1 MLHFWVC
8 IKQTGPDGRMLTGS
22 PRAPSALQNHRR
34 PLVAQAFRPANGRR
48 AALKGCATKLCS
60 PMRPVGTRDYGAVRD
75 GPRRCNGNGTVTPFC
90 SRRSSDNVRTLRKR
104 TVPGGG
110 ETVRLLR
117 LMCCATVVVLAAA
130 GTAAAQ

>member
-1 MLHFWVC
+1 M
-8 IKQTGPDGRMLTGS
+8 
-22 PRAPSALQNHRR
+22 
-34 PLVAQAFRPANGRR
+34 
-48 AALKGCATKLCS
+48 LCS

-75 GPRRCNGNGTVTPFC
+75 GPRLCNGNGTVTPFC

-117 LMCCATVVVLAAA
+117 LICCATGVVLAAA
-130 GTAAAQ
+130 GTAAAQAVSGSQVSGIVRDSSGGAIPGADVTITKTDTGVTRTVFTDG